1 MGRQTG
7 PKLWPKL
14 HFYATVVWAG
24 KHAVGQVWLDFQW
37 FPWTS
42 TEDVDVDSY
51 SSRQSWLQHCQ
62 DAQNTVEH
70 IIPTGATCLCHAFHV
85 RKGSTEEVLD
95 TMPAPALRKVL
106 GLSGEFNVLS
116 LEHGPQVSALPQAYD
131 LHSSRSL
138 SFSCKTGPLLCSFI
152 AFFR

>member
-1 MGRQTG
+1 MQS
-7 PKLWPKL
+7 
-14 HFYATVVWAG
+14 G
-24 KHAVGQVWLDFQW
+24 KFGWIFNDFHEQALKMW
-37 FPWTS
+37 M
-42 TEDVDVDSY
+42 
-51 SSRQSWLQHCQ
+51 L
-62 DAQNTVEH
+62 
-70 IIPTGATCLCHAFHV
+70 IPTHLDNHDYNTAKMRRTPWSISFRQV
-85 RKGSTEEVLD
+85 PTEEVLD